1 MDYSPG
7 ARPSASASPRH
18 HLEDQ
23 DSWPAVEP
31 TLRVAAGTRFAAK
44 GTIARRG
51 LARPEDTGLGWDD
64 WPGSGNAELELG
76 DTVFDLGGI
85 GCRGIV
91 LGAQAAGVA
100 RPGAASVGP
109 CIRPEGLSGCWCTQA
124 LAAGYRSALLLLPW
138 ASRLLH
144 FSWAHCLR
152 DRMLLS

>member
-1 MDYSPG
+1 MENSPV
-7 ARPSASASPRH
+7 ALPSASESPRH

-23 DSWPAVEP
+23 DGWPAVEL
-31 TLRVAAGTRFAAK
+31 TLRIAAK

-51 LARPEDTGLGWDD
+51 LARSEETGLGLDN

-76 DTVFDLGGI
+76 DTVFDLEGI

-100 RPGAASVGP
+100 RPGAASVGW

-124 LAAGYRSALLLLPW
+124 LAAGYR
-138 ASRLLH
+138 
-144 FSWAHCLR
+144 
-152 DRMLLS
+152 